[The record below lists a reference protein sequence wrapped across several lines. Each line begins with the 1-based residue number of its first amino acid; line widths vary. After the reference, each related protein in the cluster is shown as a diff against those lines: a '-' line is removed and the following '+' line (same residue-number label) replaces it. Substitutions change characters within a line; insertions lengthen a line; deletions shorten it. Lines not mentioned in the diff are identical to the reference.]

1 MNQAPDM
8 MNQAEAA
15 MPAQPD
21 QHEDQREGRPAGQ
34 PPAGRRPRRRTAKR
48 VVLVVVAAAIV
59 AAAALAAT
67 GAFKRG
73 GTASPGAIGNGS
85 ATGLATVTRQNL
97 SAQTDVNAT
106 LGYTGSYNVI
116 NQAQGTF
123 TALPS
128 AGQVISQGQVLYQV
142 NGTPVVLLQG
152 STPAYRALSEG
163 ADASDV
169 AGADVAELNADL
181 VALGYAT
188 TAEIPA
194 GSDEFSW
201 ETRQAVE
208 RLQAHLGVEQTGT
221 LALGQ
226 VVFLPTAVRVTAVS
240 ATAGAAA
247 QPGQPALTGTS
258 TTREVTIPLDAAQ
271 QSQVKVGDEVT
282 ITLPNNQTTPGRVS
296 SVGKVAAIPQGS
308 STPVI
313 TVYATPKDPAAT
325 GSLDQAPVEVSITT
339 ASVQDALVVPVDALL
354 ALAGGGYAIQVA
366 GTAGADRL
374 VPVSLGLFD
383 DADGLVQVT
392 GPGLSAGQ
400 QTVVPAL

>member
-1 MNQAPDM
+1 MNQAG
-8 MNQAEAA
+8 AA
-15 MPAQPD
+15 MPAQLD
-21 QHEDQREGRPAGQ
+21 QHADP
-34 PPAGRRPRRRTAKR
+34 PPASQRSRRRPVKR

-59 AAAALAAT
+59 AVAALAAT
-67 GAFKRG
+67 GTFKRDG
-73 GTASPGAIGNGS
+73 KASAGVIGNGS
-85 ATGLATVTRQNL
+85 ATGLAAVTRQNL
-97 SAQTDVNAT
+97 SAQTNVNAT
-106 LGYTGSYNVI
+106 LGYAGSYNVI

-128 AGQVISQGQVLYQV
+128 AGQVITQGQVLYQV
-142 NGTPVVLLQG
+142 NGSPVVLLRG
-152 STPAYRALSEG
+152 STPAYRTLSEG
-163 ADASDV
+163 AFASDV
-169 AGADVAELNADL
+169 TGADVAELNADL

-201 ETRQAVE
+201 ETRQSVE

-226 VVFLPTAVRVTAVS
+226 AVFLPTAVRVTAVP
-240 ATAGAAA
+240 ATAGASA

-258 TTREVTIPLDAAQ
+258 TTREVTVPLDASQ
-271 QSQVKVGDEVT
+271 QAQVKAGDKVI
-282 ITLPNNQTTPGRVS
+282 ITLPDNQTTPGVVS
-296 SVGKVAAIPQGS
+296 SVGKVASTPQGTG
-308 STPVI
+308 TPTI
-313 TVYATPKDPAAT
+313 TVDVTPTNPAVT

-339 ASVQDALVVPVDALL
+339 ASVQDVLVVPVDALL
-354 ALAGGGYAIQVA
+354 ALAGGGYAVEVA
-366 GTAGADRL
+366 GPAGAHHL

>member
-1 MNQAPDM
+1 MS
-8 MNQAEAA
+8 
-15 MPAQPD
+15 AQHD
-21 QHEDQREGRPAGQ
+21 QHEGQHEGQ
-34 PPAGRRPRRRTAKR
+34 PPTGRRPWRRTAKR

-73 GTASPGAIGNGS
+73 GAASAGVIGNGS
-85 ATGLATVTRQNL
+85 ATGLVPVTRQNL

-128 AGQVISQGQVLYQV
+128 AGQVIRPGQVLYQV
-142 NGTPVVLLQG
+142 DDSPVVLLRG
-152 STPAYRALSEG
+152 STPAYRTLSEG
-163 ADASDV
+163 AYASDV
-169 AGADVAELNADL
+169 TGADVAELNADL

-188 TAEIPA
+188 TAELPA
-194 GSDEFSW
+194 GSDEFTW
-201 ETRQAVE
+201 QTTQAVE

-226 VVFLPTAVRVTAVS
+226 AVFLPTAVRVTAVS

-247 QPGQPALTGTS
+247 QPGQAALTGTS
-258 TTREVTIPLDAAQ
+258 TTREVTIPLDASQ
-271 QSQVKVGDEVT
+271 QAQVKVGDQVI
-282 ITLPNNQTTPGRVS
+282 ITLPNNQTTPGLVS
-296 SVGKVAAIPQGS
+296 SVGKVASTPQGTG
-308 STPVI
+308 TPTI
-313 TVYATPKDPAAT
+313 TVYVTPKDPAAT
-325 GSLDQAPVEVSITT
+325 GSLDQAPVEVSVTT
-339 ASVQDALVVPVDALL
+339 ASVRDALVVPVDALL
-354 ALAGGGYAIQVA
+354 ALAGGGYAVEVA
-366 GTAGADRL
+366 GTGGADHL

-400 QTVVPAL
+400 RTVVPAL

>member
-1 MNQAPDM
+1 MNQPG
-8 MNQAEAA
+8 AA
-15 MPAQPD
+15 MPAQHD
-21 QHEDQREGRPAGQ
+21 QHEDRHAGQ
-34 PPAGRRPRRRTAKR
+34 PPTGRRPWRKTAKR

-59 AAAALAAT
+59 AAVALAAT

-73 GTASPGAIGNGS
+73 GTASAGVIGNGS
-85 ATGLATVTRQNL
+85 ATGLVPVTRQNL

-128 AGQVISQGQVLYQV
+128 AGQVIRPGQVLYQV
-142 NGTPVVLLQG
+142 DDSPVVLLRG
-152 STPAYRALSEG
+152 STPAYRTLSEG
-163 ADASDV
+163 AYASDV
-169 AGADVAELNADL
+169 TGADVAELNADL

-188 TAEIPA
+188 TAELPA
-194 GSDEFSW
+194 GSDEFTW
-201 ETRQAVE
+201 QTTQAVE

-226 VVFLPTAVRVTAVS
+226 AVFLPTAVRVTAVS

-247 QPGQPALTGTS
+247 QPGQAALTGTS
-258 TTREVTIPLDAAQ
+258 TTREVTIPLDASQ
-271 QSQVKVGDEVT
+271 QAQVKVGDQVI
-282 ITLPNNQTTPGRVS
+282 ITLPNNQTTPGLVS
-296 SVGKVAAIPQGS
+296 SVGKVASTPQGTG
-308 STPVI
+308 TPTI
-313 TVYATPKDPAAT
+313 TVYVTPKDPAAT
-325 GSLDQAPVEVSITT
+325 GSLDQAPVEVSVTT
-339 ASVQDALVVPVDALL
+339 ASVRDALVVPVDALL
-354 ALAGGGYAIQVA
+354 ALAGGGYAVEVA
-366 GTAGADRL
+366 GTGGADHL

-400 QTVVPAL
+400 RTVVPAL

>member
-1 MNQAPDM
+1 V
-8 MNQAEAA
+8 
-15 MPAQPD
+15 
-21 QHEDQREGRPAGQ
+21 
-34 PPAGRRPRRRTAKR
+34 KR

-59 AAAALAAT
+59 AVAALAAT
-67 GAFKRG
+67 GTFKRDG
-73 GTASPGAIGNGS
+73 KASAGVIGNGS
-85 ATGLATVTRQNL
+85 ATGLAAVTRQNL
-97 SAQTDVNAT
+97 SAQTNVNAT
-106 LGYTGSYNVI
+106 LGYAGSYNVI

-128 AGQVISQGQVLYQV
+128 AGQVITQGQVLYQV
-142 NGTPVVLLQG
+142 NDSPVVLLRG
-152 STPAYRALSEG
+152 STPAYRTLSEG
-163 ADASDV
+163 AYASDV
-169 AGADVAELNADL
+169 TGADVAELNADL

-201 ETRQAVE
+201 ETRQSVE

-226 VVFLPTAVRVTAVS
+226 AVFLPTAVRVTAVP
-240 ATAGAAA
+240 ATAGASA

-258 TTREVTIPLDAAQ
+258 TTREVTVPLDASQ
-271 QSQVKVGDEVT
+271 QAQVKAGDKVI
-282 ITLPNNQTTPGRVS
+282 ITLPDNQTTPGVVS
-296 SVGKVAAIPQGS
+296 SVGKVASTPQGTG
-308 STPVI
+308 TPTI
-313 TVYATPKDPAAT
+313 TVDVTPTNPAVT

-339 ASVQDALVVPVDALL
+339 ASVQDVLVVPVDALL
-354 ALAGGGYAIQVA
+354 ALAGGGYAVEVA
-366 GTAGADRL
+366 GPAGAHHL

>member
-1 MNQAPDM
+1 MNQPG
-8 MNQAEAA
+8 AA
-15 MPAQPD
+15 MPAQ
-21 QHEDQREGRPAGQ
+21 HDQREGRPAGQ

-48 VVLVVVAAAIV
+48 VVLVVVAAAMV

-67 GAFKRG
+67 GAFRRG
-73 GTASPGAIGNGS
+73 GTASAGAIGNGS
-85 ATGLATVTRQNL
+85 GTGLAPVTRQNL

-106 LGYTGSYNVI
+106 LGYTGSYSVI

-128 AGQVISQGQVLYQV
+128 AGQVIRPGQVLYQV
-142 NGTPVVLLQG
+142 NDSPVVLLRG

-163 ADASDV
+163 EYASDV
-169 AGADVAELNADL
+169 TGADVTELNADL

-194 GSDEFSW
+194 GSDEFTW
-201 ETRQAVE
+201 ETTQAVE

-226 VVFLPTAVRVTAVS
+226 AVFLPTAVRVTAVS
-240 ATAGAAA
+240 ATAGTTA
-247 QPGQPALTGTS
+247 QPGQAALTGTS

-271 QSQVKVGDEVT
+271 QAQVKVGDKVT
-282 ITLPNNQTTPGRVS
+282 ITLPDNQTTPGLVS
-296 SVGKVAAIPQGS
+296 SVGKVASTPQGTG
-308 STPVI
+308 TPTI
-313 TVYATPKDPAAT
+313 TVYVTPTNPAAT

-339 ASVQDALVVPVDALL
+339 ASVRDALVVPVDALL
-354 ALAGGGYAIQVA
+354 ALAGGGYAIEVA
-366 GTAGADRL
+366 GTAGADHL

>member
-1 MNQAPDM
+1 MNQP
-8 MNQAEAA
+8 EAA
-15 MPAQPD
+15 MPAQHG
-21 QHEDQREGRPAGQ
+21 QHAGQ
-34 PPAGRRPRRRTAKR
+34 PPDSQRPRRRAAKR
-48 VVLVVVAAAIV
+48 VVLVVVAATIV

-73 GTASPGAIGNGS
+73 GTASAGTIGNGS
-85 ATGLATVTRQNL
+85 ATGLAPVTRQNL
-97 SAQTDVNAT
+97 SAQANVNGT
-106 LGYTGSYNVI
+106 LGYAGSYNVI

-128 AGQVISQGQVLYQV
+128 AGQEIKPGQVLYQV
-142 NGTPVVLLQG
+142 NGSPVVLLRG
-152 STPAYRALSEG
+152 STPAYRTLSGG

-169 AGADVAELNADL
+169 TGADVAELNAGL

-201 ETRQAVE
+201 QTTQAVE

-226 VVFLPTAVRVTAVS
+226 AVFLPTAVRITAVS

-247 QPGQPALTGTS
+247 QPGQAALTGTS
-258 TTREVTIPLDAAQ
+258 TTRQVTVPLDAAQ
-271 QSQVKVGDEVT
+271 QAQVKVGDKVI
-282 ITLPNNQTTPGRVS
+282 ITLPDNQTTPGLVS
-296 SVGKVAAIPQGS
+296 SVGKVATAPQGNG
-308 STPVI
+308 TATI
-313 TVYATPKDPAAT
+313 TVYVTPKDPAAT
-325 GSLDQAPVEVSITT
+325 GSLDQAPVEVSVTT
-339 ASVQDALVVPVDALL
+339 ASVRDALVVPVTALL
-354 ALAGGGYAIQVA
+354 ALTGGGYAVEVA
-366 GTAGADRL
+366 GTGGTHHL

-400 QTVVPAL
+400 RTVVPAL

>member
-1 MNQAPDM
+1 MSQAG
-8 MNQAEAA
+8 AA
-15 MPAQPD
+15 MPPQLGKHAD
-21 QHEDQREGRPAGQ
+21 
-34 PPAGRRPRRRTAKR
+34 PPTVSQRPRRKIARRA
-48 VVLVVVAAAIV
+48 VLVVVAAAIV

-73 GTASPGAIGNGS
+73 GAASAGVIGNGS

-106 LGYTGSYNVI
+106 LGYAGSYNVI

-128 AGQVISQGQVLYQV
+128 VGQVIRPGQVLYQV
-142 NGTPVVLLQG
+142 NGSPVVLLRG
-152 STPAYRALSEG
+152 STPAYRTLSEG
-163 ADASDV
+163 AYASDV
-169 AGADVAELNADL
+169 TGADVAELNADL

-194 GSDEFSW
+194 GSDEFTW
-201 ETRQAVE
+201 QTTQAVE
-208 RLQAHLGVEQTGT
+208 RLQAHLGVEQTGS

-226 VVFLPTAVRVTAVS
+226 AVFLPTAVRVMAVS
-240 ATAGAAA
+240 ASAGAAA

-258 TTREVTIPLDAAQ
+258 TTREVTIPLDASQ
-271 QSQVKVGDEVT
+271 QSQVKVGDKVT
-282 ITLPNNQTTPGRVS
+282 ITLPDNQTTPGLVS
-296 SVGKVAAIPQGS
+296 SVGKVATASQGGS
-308 STPVI
+308 PSTI
-313 TVYATPKDPAAT
+313 TVYVTPKDPAVT

-339 ASVQDALVVPVDALL
+339 ASVQDALVVPVTALL
-354 ALAGGGYAIQVA
+354 ALAGGGYAVEVA
-366 GTAGADRL
+366 GPGGAHHL
-374 VPVSLGLFD
+374 VSVSLGLFD

-392 GPGLSAGQ
+392 GPGLSTGQ

>member
-1 MNQAPDM
+1 VS
-8 MNQAEAA
+8 
-15 MPAQPD
+15 
-21 QHEDQREGRPAGQ
+21 AG
-34 PPAGRRPRRRTAKR
+34 
-48 VVLVVVAAAIV
+48 V
-59 AAAALAAT
+59 
-67 GAFKRG
+67 
-73 GTASPGAIGNGS
+73 IGNGS
-85 ATGLATVTRQNL
+85 VTGLAPVTRQNL
-97 SAQTDVNAT
+97 SAQADVNAT
-106 LGYTGSYNVI
+106 LGYAGSYTVI

-128 AGQVISQGQVLYQV
+128 AGQVITQGQVLYQV
-142 NGTPVVLLQG
+142 NGSPVVLLRG
-152 STPAYRALSEG
+152 STPAYRTLSQG
-163 ADASDV
+163 AYASDV
-169 AGADVAELNADL
+169 TGADVAELNADL

-226 VVFLPTAVRVTAVS
+226 AVFLPTAAVRVTAVS
-240 ATAGAAA
+240 ATAGTTA

-258 TTREVTIPLDAAQ
+258 TTREVTIPLDASQ
-271 QSQVKVGDEVT
+271 QAQVKVGDKVI
-282 ITLPNNQTTPGRVS
+282 ITLPNNQATPGVVS
-296 SVGKVAAIPQGS
+296 SVGKIATTPQGNNPP
-308 STPVI
+308 TI
-313 TVYATPKDPAAT
+313 TVYITPKDPAAT

-339 ASVQDALVVPVDALL
+339 ASVQDALVVPVTALL
-354 ALAGGGYAIQVA
+354 ALVGGGYAVEVA
-366 GTAGADRL
+366 GTGGARHL